1 MKMNKPYIEIVRF
14 DAEDVIATSGVVN
27 CLVKP
32 LSEGDRVLHYNRNSN
47 NYFVY
52 DRNSNS
58 NISVDNLGDNT
69 ALQHNGG
76 HTQYTDAIKHPE
88 SSNTGYSYSAYV
100 YNGKDWYW
108 WDDDNVPHD
117 DY

>member
-27 CLVKP
+27 CTVNP
-32 LSEGDRVLHYNRNSN
+32 LQTGDRILHHNNQMG

-52 DRNSNS
+52 DYSQNTNTP
-58 NISVDNLGDNT
+58 VDKLGDNT
-69 ALQHNGG
+69 TLHHNG
-76 HTQYTDAIKHPE
+76 QDIKYTPDIEYHGT
-88 SSNTGYSYSAYV
+88 SDSGYSAYL
-100 YNGKDWYW
+100 YDGNGDWAW
-108 WDDDNVPHD
+108 WNEAPDASHG